1 MVEKSFDISRL
12 LPTMNNIFNKVVV
25 TMLSKYLQY
34 YMNDFSRD
42 SFKLQIMKGTF
53 DLEDM
58 GA

>member
-1 MVEKSFDISRL
+1 VVEKSFDISRL